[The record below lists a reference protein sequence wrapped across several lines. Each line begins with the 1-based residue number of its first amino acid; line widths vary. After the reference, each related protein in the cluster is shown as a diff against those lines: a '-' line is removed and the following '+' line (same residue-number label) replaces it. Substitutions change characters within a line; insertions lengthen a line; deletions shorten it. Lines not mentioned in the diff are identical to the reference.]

1 MVVGCMT
8 LNCDPQIW
16 KQIACLPLCN
26 AFVAGLFHDR
36 DCHYRFPG
44 IDEHLKH
51 LTLLATR
58 NPAQK

>member
-1 MVVGCMT
+1 MT

-26 AFVAGLFHDR
+26 SFVAGLFQDR
-36 DCHYRFPG
+36 DCNYRLPG